1 MELTAHEK
9 RMLAGDLGPAP
20 RFAME
25 VLVKLGQIYG
35 ADCLVE
41 VASAQIMAHYGSL
54 HDAGLELAEKFVALG
69 GRFLIPTT
77 EDPLS
82 ICERHWRDLG
92 IPEEYAAKQERL
104 RRAVLALGAQ
114 PAWTCTP
121 YLAGNLPR
129 FGQNVSWAESSA
141 VSFANSVLGART
153 NRTPAGLNYCAALT
167 GRMPRM
173 GLYRP
178 ENRRG
183 QVLVQVRA
191 GEMSRLDYNT
201 LGLII
206 GKSVGNRVPVV
217 EGLPESTGVDDLK
230 YLGAAAAS
238 SGVVA
243 LYHAPGLTPEAC
255 VGDPFGGQAPA
266 ERLLVGREELT
277 AMRREMNTALGEP
290 ELGVVGCPH
299 YSVPEMV
306 QLAGLLRG
314 RRLKPGRELWVYTS
328 PTVAEL
334 AQGMGCVAE
343 ITAAGARIM
352 DGNCLIISPLGK
364 TPVKTM
370 ITDSAKAAYYLP
382 SEHEVK
388 MIYAETAELVAALVE
403 E

>member
-1 MELTAHEK
+1 MQLTDYEK
-9 RMLAGDLGPAP
+9 RMLEGGEGPAP

-35 ADCLVE
+35 ADRLVE
-41 VASAQIMAHYGSL
+41 VSSAQIMAHYGSL

-69 GRFLIPTT
+69 GRFIIPTT

-82 ICERHWRDLG
+82 ICDRHWRDIG

-104 RRAVLALGAQ
+104 RQAVLTLGAQ

-173 GLYRP
+173 GLYRS

-183 QVLVQVRA
+183 QVLVRVAA
-191 GEMSRLDYNT
+191 GEMSSLDYNT
-201 LGLII
+201 LGLLI
-206 GKSVGNRVPVV
+206 GKSVGNRIPVV
-217 EGLPESTGVDDLK
+217 EGLPDTTGVDDLK

-243 LYHAPGLTPEAC
+243 LYHAPGLTPEATA
-255 VGDPFGGQAPA
+255 GDPFAGDKPQ
-266 ERLLVGREELT
+266 ESLSFGRDDFT
-277 AMRREMNTALGEP
+277 AMQREMTTAAGEA

-299 YSVPEMV
+299 YSVPEM
-306 QLAGLLRG
+306 QNLAGLLRG
-314 RRLKPGRELWVYTS
+314 QKLKPGCELWVYTS
-328 PTVAEL
+328 PTVCEL
-334 AQGMGCVAE
+334 AQGMGLVE
-343 ITAAGARIM
+343 DITAAGARIM
-352 DGNCLIISPLGK
+352 DGNCLVISPLGK
-364 TPVKTM
+364 NHYRTM
-370 ITDSAKAAYYLP
+370 VTDSAKAAYYLP
-382 SEHEVK
+382 SEHQVG
-388 MIYAETAELVAALVE
+388 MIYTDTAGLVSALVE
-403 E
+403 G